1 MLQSLKIWVG
11 QVKYVFHKKYF
22 RKNEPLTSWTHF
34 PPVFFQISAD
44 WLKLHYLHEFC
55 NGFFCKNKFSTNQ
68 HWSGKKRGKK
78 VFNWSEVHFFRSPSY
93 EIHTL
98 VMRRATAARR
108 RLLICQNLGGGGIRP
123 PCPPACNMPDV
134 SKYAGRN
141 LSKSIFRLFSGA
153 ISFVFQTRHNK
164 EMKIYENNT
173 LLSYLALTYILYT
186 I

>member
-1 MLQSLKIWVG
+1 MLP
-11 QVKYVFHKKYF
+11 KKWNSDELNTF
-22 RKNEPLTSWTHF
+22 F
-34 PPVFFQISAD
+34 PRFFPDQC
-44 WLKLHYLHEFC
+44 WLVEITLESKSC